1 MKEAEPQE
9 PHEFLIP
16 DYYND
21 FSCKMGN
28 CRSACCVGWPISIS
42 MQNYFH
48 LLGINCPKHLRDRLD
63 CGMRVVNHPTEDEY
77 AVFEPKYDGN
87 CPLRMPDGRCSL
99 HAELGENILPD
110 VCRLYPRGIRAEN
123 DLYEC
128 SCANSCEATLELL
141 FDKTSPISF
150 VHSPL
155 KIKMPPLPERHSFFE
170 TLGESQKIRLHLISL
185 IQNRS
190 VPLPGR
196 IIALGKTLDLMDAA
210 FKNKDRSALTSIF
223 DTPFEDIVP
232 KPPKNID
239 VNILKMGITI
249 VSELVAILD
258 KRSDSIRSCGEAA
271 LKYFG
276 NDENSL
282 DKYFAAKARFDE
294 TFENHEIFYE
304 HMLVNHMFFSQFPF
318 QDRPESMH
326 SEFVALCAVY
336 AILRFLGIGSTAD
349 KCDKN
354 TLIDGMAATFRLV
367 DHTEFDRYASHILK
381 KLDCTSTEKLY
392 SLLAL

>member
-1 MKEAEPQE
+1 MKETEPKE
-9 PHEFLIP
+9 THEFLIP
-16 DYYND
+16 DYYES
-21 FSCKMGN
+21 FSCKMGE

-48 LLGINCPKHLRDRLD
+48 LLGIDCPKHLRDRLD
-63 CGMRVVNHPTEDEY
+63 CGMRVIDHPTEEEY
-77 AVFEPKYDGN
+77 ARFEPKYDGN

-110 VCRLYPRGIRAEN
+110 VCRLYPRGVRVED
-123 DLYEC
+123 DLHEC

-141 FDKTSPISF
+141 YDKTSPISF
-150 VHSPL
+150 VYSPL

-170 TLGESQKIRLHLISL
+170 TLGVSQKIRLHLISI

-190 VPLPGR
+190 IPLPGR
-196 IIALGKTLDLMDAA
+196 IIALGKTLDAMDDA
-210 FKNKDRSALTSIF
+210 FKAKDHAALDAIF
-223 DTPFEDIVP
+223 TTPFDEIAP
-232 KPPKNID
+232 TPPKKVDIS
-239 VNILKMGITI
+239 ILKMGISA
-249 VSELVAILD
+249 VSEIITILD
-258 KRSDSIRSCGEAA
+258 ERSNSIRACGQAA
-271 LKYFG
+271 LDYFG

-282 DKYFAAKARFDE
+282 DKYFTAKARFE
-294 TFENHEIFYE
+294 IAFKNHEIFYE

-326 SEFVALCAVY
+326 SEFVALCALY
-336 AILRFLGIGSTAD
+336 SILRFLGIGSTAD

-381 KLDCTSTEKLY
+381 KLNFTSTDKLY
-392 SLLAL
+392 SLLTL